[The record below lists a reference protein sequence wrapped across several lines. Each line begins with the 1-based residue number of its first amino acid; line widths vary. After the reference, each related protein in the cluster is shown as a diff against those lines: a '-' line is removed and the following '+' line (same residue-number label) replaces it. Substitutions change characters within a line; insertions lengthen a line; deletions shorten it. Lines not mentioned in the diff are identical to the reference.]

1 MTRLRGL
8 MLLGLAASLLT
19 ACVSTGLQPYGGG
32 DSSLRPNAV
41 SQATP

>member
-8 MLLGLAASLLT
+8 ILLGFAASLLA
-19 ACVSTGLQPYGGG
+19 ACVSTGLQPYGAG

-41 SQATP
+41 RQATP